1 MENRVIGGVP
11 VHLCF
16 ETLKMC
22 HISICSCATQHMPN
36 RKIMSLNQTFF
47 KHFRQ
52 TFFFKH
58 FRQTF
63 FKHLDSLCF
72 ASLCSP
78 KCDNAIPH
86 VQQCARLVLHALAI
100 TKASLGRVR
109 VRSSAKKR
117 TRSRFSAHT
126 NLISYLLQG
135 PRFVLHAPCVGRPT
149 IANFKY
155 LPR

>member
-1 MENRVIGGVP
+1 MLLRNSTHAQSKNYVAKSN
-11 VHLCF
+11 F
-16 ETLKMC
+16 FQTL
-22 HISICSCATQHMPN
+22 
-36 RKIMSLNQTFF
+36 
-47 KHFRQ
+47 
-52 TFFFKH
+52 
-58 FRQTF
+58 RQTF
-63 FKHLDSLCF
+63 FKHLDSVCF

-86 VQQCARLVLHALAI
+86 VQQCARSVLHALAI

-155 LPR
+155 LGKGN

>member
-1 MENRVIGGVP
+1 MP

-22 HISICSCATQHMPN
+22 HISICSCATQRMPN

-52 TFFFKH
+52 TFF
-58 FRQTF
+58 
-63 FKHLDSLCF
+63 KHLDSVCF

-78 KCDNAIPH
+78 KCDNAISH

-149 IANFKY
+149 IANYKY